1 MESYTV
7 VRPEH
12 LNHHGYLFG
21 GVMLKWVD
29 EFAWIAASL
38 QYRGCTMVTAGMD
51 EIQFREKVV
60 NGSILRFWVTRL
72 DQGRSSVRFRVE
84 VFADAPGA
92 TAARKVFAT
101 RITFVRVDADGRK
114 CPLPKPEAPQPDQ
127 AGR

>member
-38 QYRGCTMVTAGMD
+38 QFRGCTMVTVGMD
-51 EIQFREKVV
+51 DIQFREKVV
-60 NGSILRFWVTRL
+60 SGSILRFCVSPL
-72 DQGRSSVRFRVE
+72 DQGRSSVRFQVD

-92 TAARKVFAT
+92 QSAKKVFGT
-101 RITFVRVDADGRK
+101 RITFVRVDAEGRK
-114 CPLPKPEAPQPDQ
+114 CRLPESVSP
-127 AGR
+127 